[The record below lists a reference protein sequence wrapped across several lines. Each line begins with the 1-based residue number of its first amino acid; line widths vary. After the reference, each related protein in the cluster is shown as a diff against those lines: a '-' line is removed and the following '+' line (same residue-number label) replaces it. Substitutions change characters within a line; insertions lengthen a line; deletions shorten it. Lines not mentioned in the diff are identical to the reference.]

1 MDVRVF
7 NLINNTNSVLY
18 INSNDTVYDI
28 KNIIC
33 SSLYPYSKI
42 TASGTNLFYI
52 DKKTNNRKYMFSPYR
67 SILSYQGIFQTKEL
81 YIEEAGFQL
90 DSIFA
95 ILLENILPM
104 ITIYK
109 MYNNEERYTKLTIHK
124 YLFFLIFVYFLS
136 RLFINLK
143 FQNNEK
149 YQLSKLII
157 NTIIYWIFFSV
168 FCGKSIFDDD
178 LSEINIYGYF
188 FSMTFLFCQ
197 FFCLKLVKEYKDNQL
212 KNIIF
217 NYVKY
222 PFYLIDC
229 LIWIC
234 FTFIIYNN
242 EILYFTIIKIF
253 YNIHLAFAQYIE
265 ERSSKRKNNMNYMNN
280 MNIYYQNNHINY
292 DFQNQIKNV
301 NQKII
306 FPFIL

>member
-149 YQLSKLII
+149 YQLSKLIL
-157 NTIIYWIFFSV
+157 NTIIYWVFFSV

-178 LSEINIYGYF
+178 LGEINIYGYF

-229 LIWIC
+229 FIWIC

-265 ERSSKRKNNMNYMNN
+265 ERSSKRKNNMNN